1 MTDFHSYRPG
11 EGHRLAHEP
20 TNSIIAPRPIGW
32 ISTVSTRGIANLAPY
47 SLFNL
52 FSYRPPIIGFS
63 SGAEKD
69 SVVNARETGE
79 FVWNLVS
86 RDLTDAMILTSDE
99 VGPEVDE
106 FEMVGL
112 EKLASVDVAPPR
124 VALSPVQFECKVTQ
138 IVKLNDIEGRF
149 TNYWTVFGQVVHVH
163 IDPAC
168 IVDDVYQ
175 TTHAVPVS
183 RGGGPADYYE
193 TRAESLF
200 QQRRR
205 GAYKPVHRAP
215 KYPSDVF
222 P

>member
-1 MTDFHSYRPG
+1 MTQFHSYRPE

-32 ISTVSTRGIANLAPY
+32 ISTVSADGVANIAPY

-69 SVVNARETGE
+69 SVVNARATGE
-79 FVWNLVS
+79 FVWNLVG
-86 RDLTDAMILTSDE
+86 RDLTDVMILTSDE

-112 EKLASVDVAPPR
+112 EKLASIDVAPPR
-124 VALSPVQFECKVTQ
+124 VAASAVQFECKVTQ
-138 IVKLNDIEGRF
+138 IMQLNDIEGKPTDYRM
-149 TNYWTVFGQVVHVH
+149 VFGQVVHVH
-163 IDPAC
+163 INSAC
-168 IVDDVYQ
+168 IVENVYQ
-175 TTHAVPVS
+175 TTHPVPVL

-193 TRAESLF
+193 IRAEALF

-205 GAYKPVHRAP
+205 GTYKAVHRP
-215 KYPSDVF
+215 REHPSKGL

>member
-1 MTDFHSYRPG
+1 MKDFHSYRPS

-32 ISTVSTRGIANLAPY
+32 ISTVSGNGVANLAPY

-52 FSYRPPIIGFS
+52 FGYRPAIIGFS
-63 SGAEKD
+63 SGGERD

-86 RDLTDAMILTSDE
+86 RDLTDVMILTSDE

-124 VALSPVQFECKVTQ
+124 VASSLVQFECKVTQ
-138 IVKLNDIEGRF
+138 IVQLNDMDGKLTDYRM
-149 TNYWTVFGQVVHVH
+149 VFGQVVHVH

-168 IVDDVYQ
+168 IVDGVYQ
-175 TTHAVPVS
+175 TPYAVPVA

-193 TRAESLF
+193 TRADSLF
-200 QQRRR
+200 QKRRR
-205 GAYKPVHRAP
+205 GAYKPVQRP
-215 KYPSDVF
+215 RE
-222 P
+222 

>member
-1 MTDFHSYRPG
+1 MKNFHSYRPS

-32 ISTVSTRGIANLAPY
+32 ISTVSTEGVANLAPY

-63 SGAEKD
+63 AGAERD
-69 SVVNARETGE
+69 SVVNARATGE

-86 RDLTDAMILTSDE
+86 RDLTDTMILTSDE

-106 FEMVGL
+106 FDMVGL
-112 EKLASVDVAPPR
+112 EKVASVDVAPPR
-124 VALSPVQFECKVTQ
+124 VAASLVQFECKVTQ
-138 IVKLNDIEGRF
+138 IVQLNDMNDNLTDYRM
-149 TNYWTVFGQVVHVH
+149 VFGQVVHVH

-168 IVDDVYQ
+168 IVDGVYQ

-193 TRAESLF
+193 TKEESLF
-200 QQRRR
+200 HKRRR
-205 GAYKPVHRAP
+205 GAYKPIHRP
-215 KYPSDVF
+215 RE
-222 P
+222 